1 MAHVSSIISGIILL
15 VVATGILASAVAG
28 MLNDG
33 RRLPPSHLAG
43 CNDVGEPCASSPA
56 ISAIVGGP

>member
-1 MAHVSSIISGIILL
+1 MAHVSSMISGMILL
-15 VVATGILASAVAG
+15 AVATGVLASAVAG

-43 CNDVGEPCASSPA
+43 RNDAGEPSASSPA
-56 ISAIVGGP
+56 ILATDGLQ

>member
-1 MAHVSSIISGIILL
+1 MAHVSSMISGMILL
-15 VVATGILASAVAG
+15 VVATGVLASAIAR

-43 CNDVGEPCASSPA
+43 RNDAGEPCASSPA
-56 ISAIVGGP
+56 ISAINGGP